1 VDDGILSGL
10 RCSST
15 SGGSSRSPLLR
26 VDMQQHLSVHGKGD
40 FRILEVLALLMAVAC
55 CQTIAIELPW

>member
-1 VDDGILSGL
+1 MLVDKWWQLALSAAACGHA
-10 RCSST
+10 T
-15 SGGSSRSPLLR
+15 A
-26 VDMQQHLSVHGKGD
+26 SVHGKGD